1 MNLDGR
7 GIPGVSVVTEAF
19 RDAVESQAQALGFE
33 PAIVYVPHP
42 IQNRTAELNVL
53 LQQVGQ
59 KLYESDGGDG
69 VASGEDVVE
78 GEYQTD

>member
-19 RDAVESQAQALGFE
+19 RDAVDAQAQALGFE

-42 IQNRTAELNVL
+42 IQNRTADELNKIADDAIEPLLVL
-53 LQQVGQ
+53 LVD
-59 KLYESDGGDG
+59 K
-69 VASGEDVVE
+69 
-78 GEYQTD
+78 